1 MTEKSENITTTSTH
15 SQSEAVPA
23 THSDARSQNHQH
35 ISTDKIAKN
44 TTHAQASQASSATS
58 NGRMMLT
65 LTITSVVFLVVTII
79 SGILAVRHQQQTNQD
94 LITSVTDLNSKINN
108 LNHDAKIDELSTI
121 IQQTSDEH
129 QISSQNLSHQI
140 QQLQQ
145 QQNELSARS
154 KLNQQYLQA
163 DAYDWMQYE
172 VMHLLRM
179 ASHRLTLSYDIAGA
193 TAALQAAQARIA
205 ELDDPTLL
213 DITQSIQQQIK
224 NLSQLDVLD
233 ASNLHEQ
240 IDAIRNELSSALI
253 DAPSLNHE
261 TLTTNK
267 AIPTQEQT
275 TTDVAEQTT
284 TNQIWN
290 ASQSILLK
298 LIESAKALFN
308 DSVQVTH
315 GTQNSAEFLKHQ
327 NNRHTYE
334 MVNIRLLEAQHAI
347 TQRDNESYK
356 QQLDAASQRIRTH
369 PGFQHQA
376 SIIENIQ
383 TLSEINLTPPLPD
396 ISQPSNLL
404 AEKMTQSKVSK

>member
-1 MTEKSENITTTSTH
+1 MTEKSENITTAQTH
-15 SQSEAVPA
+15 SQSEADPA
-23 THSDARSQNHQH
+23 PHSDARSQNHQH
-35 ISTDKIAKN
+35 VSTDKIAKN
-44 TTHAQASQASSATS
+44 TTHAQASHALDATS
-58 NGRMMLT
+58 NGRMMRT
-65 LTITSVVFLVVTII
+65 LTIISVVFLVVIII
-79 SGILAVRHQQQTNQD
+79 SGSLAVRHQQQTNKE

-108 LNHDAKIDELSTI
+108 LNYDAKIDQLSTT
-121 IQQTSDEH
+121 IQQTVDEH
-129 QISSQNLSHQI
+129 QTSSQNLSHQI

-145 QQNELSARS
+145 QQNELSVRS
-154 KLNQQYLQA
+154 KLNQQYLQG
-163 DAYDWMQYE
+163 DTHDWMQYE

-205 ELDDPTLL
+205 ELDDPALL
-213 DITQSIQQQIK
+213 DIIQSIQQQIK
-224 NLSQLDVLD
+224 NLSQLTVLD
-233 ASNLHEQ
+233 VSNLHEQ

-253 DAPSLNHE
+253 DAAADDHKKFTSNK
-261 TLTTNK
+261 TTS
-267 AIPTQEQT
+267 TQEHT
-275 TTDVAEQTT
+275 TTDVVEHTT
-284 TNQIWN
+284 SHPIWN

-298 LIESAKALFN
+298 LIESAKAFFN

-334 MVNIRLLEAQHAI
+334 MVNIHLLEAQHAI
-347 TQRDNESYK
+347 AQRDNESYR
-356 QQLDAASQRIRTH
+356 QHLDAARQRIRAH

>member
-108 LNHDAKIDELSTI
+108 LNHDAKIGELSTI

-253 DAPSLNHE
+253 DAPSLDHE

-347 TQRDNESYK
+347 AQRDNESYK

>member
-347 TQRDNESYK
+347 AQRDNESYK

>member
-1 MTEKSENITTTSTH
+1 MTEKSENITATSTH

-35 ISTDKIAKN
+35 ISTDKIGKN
-44 TTHAQASQASSATS
+44 TTHAQAFQASSATS

-108 LNHDAKIDELSTI
+108 LNYDAKIGELSTI

-163 DAYDWMQYE
+163 DAHEWMQYE
-172 VMHLLRM
+172 IMHLLRM
-179 ASHRLTLSYDIAGA
+179 ASHRLTLSYDIPGA

-224 NLSQLDVLD
+224 NLSQLTVLD

-240 IDAIRNELSSALI
+240 IDAIRNKLSSALI
-253 DAPSLNHE
+253 DAPSLDHE

-275 TTDVAEQTT
+275 TTDVAEHTT

-347 TQRDNESYK
+347 AQRDNESYK
-356 QQLDAASQRIRTH
+356 QQLDAASQRIRAH
-369 PGFQHQA
+369 PGFQHQT

-383 TLSEINLTPPLPD
+383 TLSEINLTPQPPD
-396 ISQPSNLL
+396 ISQPGNLL